1 MDRSPRASDP
11 MPHRETDALAAN
23 RKGLPMLEK
32 LPDSLDDLHY
42 ASLMEI
48 SSLIASGEVSPVVVT
63 EMMLGRIA
71 KVDPGINSCLSVTAD
86 SALADAEKAKAE
98 IDAGRDR
105 GSLHGVPIAIKDLFF
120 TKGTPSTFGSGAY
133 KDFISDYSAT
143 VVDRLEAAGA
153 IILGRL
159 ALHEGALAEHHPA
172 FGEAPRHPYVP
183 GYWPGGSSSGSG
195 VATAAGLCFAS
206 LGSDTGGSIRF
217 PSAINGVTGLKPT
230 WGRVSR
236 YGVFT
241 LADSL
246 DSVGPMARTA
256 ADAAA
261 VFDVIAGQ
269 DDNDPTSLR
278 APVPSY
284 LAALEGGVLGARDL
298 KIGVDWDYI
307 SIDTDPEIVSSIETA
322 LEVFESLG
330 AKLVPIKM
338 PSVADATR
346 LQFVIMETTCAR
358 YHEAHYKA
366 NPDGFGRLRETIERG
381 FAYKQTEIDSA
392 YIEKDRFRGKLL
404 EVFEEVDVIPAPIMP
419 WVGVRYEQ
427 MDQIFESIASF
438 GRYGGPYNMAGVPTI
453 TFPVGS
459 NAIGLPLGMQL
470 IGKHLSEVTLFK
482 AAHAF
487 QQATPWHLRRPSF

>member
-1 MDRSPRASDP
+1 MLDTSTLPYLPLTDVAAGIRSGELSPVTLTE
-11 MPHRETDALAAN
+11 MLLA
-23 RKGLPMLEK
+23 R
-32 LPDSLDDLHY
+32 
-42 ASLMEI
+42 
-48 SSLIASGEVSPVVVT
+48 IASVDATLHSYIAVTGE
-63 EMMLGRIA
+63 
-71 KVDPGINSCLSVTAD
+71 
-86 SALADAEKAKAE
+86 SALAQARQAESE
-98 IDAGRDR
+98 IRSGRYR
-105 GSLHGVPIAIKDLFF
+105 GPLHGVPIAIKDLFF
-120 TKGTPSTFGSGAY
+120 TKGTPATFGSGAY
-133 KDFISDYSAT
+133 KDFTSDYSAT

-183 GYWPGGSSSGSG
+183 GFWPGGSSSGSG

-278 APVPSY
+278 TPVPSY

-307 SIDTDPEIVSSIETA
+307 SIDTDPEIVGSIKAA
-322 LEVFESLG
+322 LDVFETLG

-346 LQFVIMETTCAR
+346 LQFVIMETECAR

-381 FAYKQTEIDSA
+381 FAYKQTEIASA

-404 EVFEEVDVIPAPIMP
+404 EVFEEVDAIAAPIMP

-427 MDQIFESIASF
+427 MDEIFESIASF

-459 NAIGLPLGMQL
+459 NTIGLPLGMQL
-470 IGKHLSEVTLFK
+470 IGKHLSEATLFK